1 MTKKTSAPAALVRVQ
16 TSQGSTTQAP
26 VRQRNPRGQG
36 AHLRQEILDGAAAML
51 EATGNEASITL
62 RSVARHIG
70 VAAPSV
76 ARHFADR
83 AEIIDAVVAAELTQ
97 VRDVMV
103 AANDAHRGD
112 PPAQLLALTRSFYGY
127 GRAYPN
133 RYRVV
138 FERRYLPLWDDEQR
152 VMEATAPLITE
163 TFTLVVTAIEQ
174 CVAVGASTSSDPFA
188 DAVGLWCAVHGLI
201 ALPPTIPS
209 FPWPEPDDLLSAF
222 LARITC
228 LAAPSDPPVRTT
240 R

>member
-1 MTKKTSAPAALVRVQ
+1 MTKQSTGPAAPLRAQ
-16 TSQGSTTQAP
+16 ASLAGTSEP
-26 VRQRNPRGQG
+26 PRRQRNPRGQG
-36 AHLRQEILDGAAAML
+36 AHLRQEILDGAAAIL

-83 AEIIDAVVAAELTQ
+83 TEIIDAVVAAELTQ
-97 VRDVMV
+97 LRDVMV

-138 FERRYLPLWDDEQR
+138 FERRYLPLWDNEQR

-163 TFTLVVTAIEQ
+163 TFSLVVTAIEQ

-188 DAVGLWCAVHGLI
+188 DAVGLWCAVHGLV

-209 FPWPEPDDLLSAF
+209 FPWPEPDDLIGAF

-228 LAAPSDPPVRTT
+228 VAALSDPPVRTT